1 MSDDSRG
8 LTARGLQHTGEVFI
22 QDGLGILVRGA
33 RQERQGMRGELRST
47 PYYLS
52 VLPFF
57 LLAKNKHGIT
67 HTLEKKTQQ
76 FHSLMVKY
84 KTKSITNLL
93 DLLEPLLRGAEGV
106 LLSLQALQA

>member
-1 MSDDSRG
+1 
-8 LTARGLQHTGEVFI
+8 
-22 QDGLGILVRGA
+22 
-33 RQERQGMRGELRST
+33 MRGELRST

-67 HTLEKKTQQ
+67 HTLEKNPTI
-76 FHSLMVKY
+76 SLSHGQIQN
-84 KTKSITNLL
+84 KSITNLL